1 MSEKPESSFQDQQ
14 SNNTVTG
21 IPIKKRLLAWTKS
34 ASPPSG
40 MVSCKTE
47 GSESS
52 AKTPILSEVDP
63 TQVKKA
69 RKHSFGP
76 AIDIRP
82 VPPGCQHE
90 AVGRGGLNLVLGN
103 DEKAG
108 KIEEPTVDNRS
119 MFPQGLLSEFR
130 VPPHLSA
137 GEKNTK
143 DKVILDSKS
152 TLSGAC
158 KIEEPATDNSSMSP
172 QELLS
177 KLRAPYLSAVK
188 GNADGKII
196 PNSDSTWQGAS
207 NITISTGASLG
218 PPLME
223 DGVTPPSTVLSGLFN
238 DGQHLDGI
246 SVKVE
251 TMDSCSHS
259 LALAGQYSQLK
270 KQSDS
275 EKAKPCHKDRLNWD
289 LNTVMEAWEG
299 SSGEATMNH
308 EDTNDLGLVD
318 KFSLGGVHMEANR
331 TDLTVGQSGIVDTD
345 HNPNLST
352 LSLSTSEDLS
362 SHAGLDLQLRPPCKA
377 NLGLNLAVSSHLAEL
392 NSVAEMSELSLS
404 LSGNVD
410 FDACESGKTKSFD
423 EKSQNTIKEVNL
435 SSTKII
441 GSRPVKCEPCGGK
454 VHEAANSASSSN
466 MKSATSSNSKITS
479 VSVVKPE
486 PREEPSQQCCEE
498 PRQILYG
505 EFDKNNFVSS
515 GTYVV
520 ENAKAMDLFSDHA
533 KIGLVSGISTSA
545 DNTSVA
551 TGVVGTDM
559 NLPSQS
565 LAPDCGTSHYSE
577 GVRNDANGSCNE
589 DRAIGETPR
598 NLFKPAVAQG
608 KDVNAACEGFGLA
621 AVTSSLPAE
630 RVGSDEKG
638 SITTNDLS
646 SVIGTTG
653 SNDDKLA
660 THKTNV
666 VENNEEK
673 NSSHQLEKSSHHGI
687 TETDEQKVCV
697 EISDAMLGINEH
709 KTHKSGDA
717 DGIKTPAPREG
728 ERDDFEDGEVRDP
741 ILHDE
746 GGDRV
751 LPGEDSSEKREAN
764 QLDGSPA
771 AVDAPLKMP
780 LDEGV
785 LEIKVE
791 NPEESKIVDD
801 GLCADERDSCISTA
815 DNQQEVLAVECLNVT
830 TSKKQVTKTTQ
841 KFTVNNMVN
850 GKGCETKSNP
860 KRDALARVDK
870 GSNDKTS
877 STPENS
883 KGVDMIPEKHLP
895 RKDASL
901 KVNLG
906 KQESGKEK
914 QSRIIKLTSVTDR
927 PSHGK
932 VKSNDN
938 KSPLMQSEEDK
949 MTDRPVLRSK
959 PYSREI
965 RDGFCRDR
973 YQKFTSDRNQDQY
986 SGKHRSDLIRMRER
1000 GNTHPDGSHYIKNVE
1015 AENVFHRFKKS
1026 TGMRYPRHNNS
1037 SEIAYIA
1044 PDCRV
1049 VRKHGEDES
1058 SNLSRLPA
1066 RRRSPGPADREGHP
1080 VMGVQVAGRSFISPG
1095 RCIGRDIPDS
1105 LPLNAD
1111 EKRMRA
1117 LPDVMGD
1124 LPLRAQHRLQFER
1137 EENTYIR
1144 RERRSLSPRP
1154 RRGIP
1159 LRFRNECSPHQWS
1172 PPRRSPNMYEGHPEL
1187 GHIRSPSLLT
1197 HDRMRSPRQRPCF
1210 PEDVIVRRPESPQ
1223 SFMTRM
1229 SDDARELH
1237 LRRNDCMRPDRVL
1250 ERNMQR
1256 FDMIDPRETTEEEYL
1271 ENLHYSQF
1279 CELAGGDERVDVRRV
1294 CEERRG
1300 FVRPIRQR
1308 FNASE
1313 DEGNLHNHAGDGPPT
1328 FRFRPEAME
1337 GFSERGG
1344 SRDFNGHIQGR
1355 PGNVHDRLHG
1365 IDEREQYH
1373 GRQGWSEAD
1382 FAGVR
1387 PKRRRM

>member
-1 MSEKPESSFQDQQ
+1 MSEKPESSVQDQQ
-14 SNNTVTG
+14 SNNTVAG

-34 ASPPSG
+34 SSPPSG
-40 MVSCKTE
+40 VLSCKTE
-47 GSESS
+47 GSGSS
-52 AKTPILSEVDP
+52 TKKHILTETDP

-69 RKHSFGP
+69 RKHSIEP

-90 AVGRGGLNLVLGN
+90 AVGKEGLNLVLGH
-103 DEKAG
+103 DKEAG
-108 KIEEPTVDNRS
+108 KIDKPTIDNRS
-119 MFPQGLLSEFR
+119 MFPQGLPSEFR

-137 GEKNTK
+137 GEKSTE
-143 DKVILDSKS
+143 DKVILNSKS
-152 TLSGAC
+152 ALPGAC
-158 KIEEPATDNSSMSP
+158 KVEEPATGNTSMPP

-177 KLRAPYLSAVK
+177 KVRASSYLPAVK
-188 GNADGKII
+188 ENAEGKII

-207 NITISTGASLG
+207 KITISTGTSLG
-218 PPLME
+218 HPLME
-223 DGVTPPSTVLSGLFN
+223 NGVTPPSTVLSGLFN
-238 DGQHLDGI
+238 DGRHLDGI

-251 TMDSCSHS
+251 KMDSCSNT
-259 LALAGQYSQLK
+259 LPLVGQYSQLK
-270 KQSDS
+270 KQ
-275 EKAKPCHKDRLNWD
+275 KNRLNWD

-299 SSGEATMNH
+299 SSGESTMNH
-308 EDTNDLGLVD
+308 EDANDLGLVD
-318 KFSLGGVHMEANR
+318 KCSLAGVHVEPNR
-331 TDLTVGQSGIVDTD
+331 TDLTVGQSSTLDTD

-352 LSLSTSEDLS
+352 LSLSTSEHFS

-377 NLGLNLAVSSHLAEL
+377 NLGLNLGVVSSHLAEL
-392 NSVAEMSELSLS
+392 NSIPEMSELSLS

-410 FDACESGKTKSFD
+410 FDTSGSGKPKYFD
-423 EKSQNTIKEVNL
+423 EKSQNTTKEVNL

-441 GSRPVKCEPCGGK
+441 GSRPVKCEPCDGK
-454 VHEAANSASSSN
+454 FYEAPNSASSSN
-466 MKSATSSNSKITS
+466 MQSATSSNSKITS

-486 PREEPSQQCCEE
+486 PREVPSQQCREE
-498 PRQILYG
+498 PAQLLSG

-515 GTYVV
+515 GTCVA
-520 ENAKAMDLFSDHA
+520 ENAKVMDLFSDHA

-545 DNTSVA
+545 DNTSSVT

-565 LAPDCGTSHYSE
+565 LSPDCGTAHYSE
-577 GVRNDANGSCNE
+577 GVQNNANESCSENSTYGEASCNLLE
-589 DRAIGETPR
+589 S
-598 NLFKPAVAQG
+598 AVAQG
-608 KDVNAACEGFGLA
+608 KDVNAACEAFELA
-621 AVTSSLPAE
+621 AVTSSLPVE
-630 RVGSDEKG
+630 HVGSDDKG

-653 SNDDKLA
+653 SNDEKLA
-660 THKTNV
+660 THETSV
-666 VENNEEK
+666 IENNEKK
-673 NSSHQLEKSSHHGI
+673 NSSYQFDKSSHFTI
-687 TETDEQKVCV
+687 TETDEH
-697 EISDAMLGINEH
+697 ER
-709 KTHKSGDA
+709 KTHQSGDV
-717 DGIKTPAPREG
+717 DGIKRSAPKEG
-728 ERDDFEDGEVRDP
+728 ERGDDFEDGEVRDP
-741 ILHDE
+741 ILHAE

-751 LPGEDSSEKREAN
+751 LPD
-764 QLDGSPA
+764 
-771 AVDAPLKMP
+771 VPLKIP

-785 LEIKVE
+785 SEIKVE

-801 GLCADERDSCISTA
+801 SLCADERDSCISTA
-815 DNQQEVLAVECLNVT
+815 DNQQEVSAVGCLNVT

-850 GKGCETKSNP
+850 EKGCETKSNP
-860 KRDALARVDK
+860 KRDALARNDK
-870 GSNDKTS
+870 GGNDKSS

-883 KGVDMIPEKHLP
+883 KGLDMIPEKHLP
-895 RKDASL
+895 IKDASL
-901 KVNLG
+901 NVNLG

-914 QSRIIKLTSVTDR
+914 QSRIIKLTSATEK
-927 PSHGK
+927 SSYGK

-949 MTDRPVLRSK
+949 MTDRPFMRNK
-959 PYSREI
+959 PYFRET
-965 RDGFCRDR
+965 RDGFCKDR
-973 YQKFTSDRNQDQY
+973 YQKFTSDRSQDQY
-986 SGKHRSDLIRMRER
+986 SGKHRSDLIRMTER
-1000 GNTHPDGSHYIKNVE
+1000 GNTHPDGSH
-1015 AENVFHRFKKS
+1015 VFPRFKKS

-1037 SEIAYIA
+1037 SEIAYIP
-1044 PDCRV
+1044 PDCMV
-1049 VRKHGEDES
+1049 ARKHGEDES
-1058 SNLSRLPA
+1058 SNLSRLSS
-1066 RRRSPGPADREGHP
+1066 RRRSPGPVDREVHP
-1080 VMGVQVAGRSFISPG
+1080 VMGVQVAGRSFISPS
-1095 RCIGRDIPDS
+1095 RCIARDISDS

-1111 EKRMRA
+1111 DKRLRG

-1124 LPLRAQHRLQFER
+1124 LSLRSQHRLQFER
-1137 EENTYIR
+1137 EENAYIR
-1144 RERRSLSPRP
+1144 RVRRSSSPRP

-1159 LRFRNECSPHQWS
+1159 MRFRNECSPHQWS
-1172 PPRRSPNMYEGHPEL
+1172 PPRRSPNIYEGHPEL
-1187 GHIRSPSLLT
+1187 GHIRSPPILT

-1210 PEDVIVRRPESPQ
+1210 PEDVIVRRPGSPQ

-1229 SDDARELH
+1229 SDDAREIH
-1237 LRRNDCMRPDRVL
+1237 LRRNDCMRPERVL

-1271 ENLHYSQF
+1271 EHLHYNHF
-1279 CELAGGDERVDVRRV
+1279 
-1294 CEERRG
+1294 CEERR

-1313 DEGNLHNHAGDGPPT
+1313 DEGSLHNHAGDGPPT

-1344 SRDFNGHIQGR
+1344 SRDFNGHIQSR